1 MSNFIV
7 MQNATHEEEII
18 GGYMWSPQKNKNGNS
33 NHAYERMTTIKTGN
47 KIYSCYDQAIRA
59 VGIATSDC
67 YIAEQPHELQEKNLW
82 SDEGYKVDVDFTIL
96 EHPIMIRDVWG
107 DMESD
112 RPQKYAAFQENG
124 RGNQAYLFPCP
135 EAWASLFDSFL
146 NEDSPEAGAKAELI
160 EDGEINEE
168 TFATSSY
175 EQGESRVSNRGA
187 GSTKKRG
194 RVVSQEQLQKDL
206 KKRKKIGDIAEQ
218 KVFEYVKKKVIEV
231 FGEQYGEQVEHVAQT
246 QGDGLGYDITAF
258 DYLQPQS
265 PPRPIKIEV
274 KGTTSTSSSAVYS
287 ISYPELEKFIQY
299 KDEMWLVRVYG
310 VGKKSEMKMEID
322 NDFSSYHSVSDLL
335 TRKYA
340 YIPSTIDVYGT
351 RVESNKYR

>member
-7 MQNATHEEEII
+7 MQNATHEEEVS

-33 NHAYERMTTIKTGN
+33 NHAYERMATIKAGN
-47 KIYSCYDQAIRA
+47 KIYSCFDQAIRA

-67 YIAEQPHELQEKNLW
+67 YIAEQPHELQEKDLW
-82 SDEGYKVDVDFTIL
+82 SNEGYRVDVDYTIL

-112 RPQKYAAFQENG
+112 RPQKYSAFQENG

-135 EAWASLFDSFL
+135 EAWANLFDNFIH
-146 NEDSPEAGAKAELI
+146 EVIQEADAELI
-160 EDGEINEE
+160 EDGEIKEE
-168 TFATSSY
+168 KLATSNY
-175 EQGESRVSNRGA
+175 ELGESKVSNRVA
-187 GSTKKRG
+187 RSTNKRG
-194 RVVSQEQLQKDL
+194 RVVSQLQLQNDL

-218 KVFEYVKKKVIEV
+218 KVFEYVKKKVREA
-231 FGEQYGEQVEHVAQT
+231 FGEEYGEQVEHVAQT

-265 PPRPIKIEV
+265 PPKPIKIEV
-274 KGTTSTSSSAVYS
+274 KGTTSTSTNAVYS

-310 VGKKSEMKMEID
+310 VGKNREMKMEID
-322 NDFSSYHSVSDLL
+322 NDFSGYNSVSDLL

-351 RVESNKYR
+351 RVEDK

>member
-7 MQNATHEEEII
+7 MQNATHEEEIN

-33 NHAYERMTTIKTGN
+33 NHAYERMATIKAGN
-47 KIYSCYDQAIRA
+47 KIYSCFDQAIRA

-82 SDEGYKVDVDFTIL
+82 SDEGYKVDVDYTIL
-96 EHPIMIRDVWG
+96 EHPIMIRDFWG

-112 RPQKYAAFQENG
+112 RPQKYSAFQENG

-146 NEDSPEAGAKAELI
+146 NEDISGVEVELI

-175 EQGESRVSNRGA
+175 EQGESRVSNKIA

-246 QGDGLGYDITAF
+246 QGDGLGYDIIAF
-258 DYLQPQS
+258 DYLQPQF
-265 PPRPIKIEV
+265 PPKPIKIEV
-274 KGTTSTSSSAVYS
+274 KGTTSTSTSAVYS
-287 ISYPELEKFIQY
+287 ISYPELEKFIRY

-310 VGKKSEMKMEID
+310 VGKKSKMKMEID
-322 NDFSSYHSVSDLL
+322 NDFSSYNSVSDLL

-351 RVESNKYR
+351 RVENNN

>member
-33 NHAYERMTTIKTGN
+33 NHAYERMATIKAGN

-82 SDEGYKVDVDFTIL
+82 SDEGYKVDVDYTIL
-96 EHPIMIRDVWG
+96 ERPIMIRDVWG

-112 RPQKYAAFQENG
+112 RPQKYSAFQENG

-135 EAWASLFDSFL
+135 KAWASLFDNFF
-146 NEDSPEAGAKAELI
+146 NEDSPEAELI

-168 TFATSSY
+168 MFATSSY
-175 EQGESRVSNRGA
+175 EQGESRVR
-187 GSTKKRG
+187 KK
-194 RVVSQEQLQKDL
+194 LQKDL
-206 KKRKKIGDIAEQ
+206 KKRKKIGDTAEQ

-231 FGEQYGEQVEHVAQT
+231 FGEKYGEQVEHVEQT

-265 PPRPIKIEV
+265 PPKPIKIKV
-274 KGTTSTSSSAVYS
+274 KGTTSTNTSAVYS
-287 ISYPELEKFIQY
+287 ISYPELEKIIQY

-322 NDFSSYHSVSDLL
+322 NDFSSYNSVNDLL

-351 RVESNKYR
+351 RVENNK

>member
-7 MQNATHEEEII
+7 MQNATHEEEIS

-33 NHAYERMTTIKTGN
+33 NHAYERMATIKAGN

-82 SDEGYKVDVDFTIL
+82 SDEGYKVDVDYKIL
-96 EHPIMIRDVWG
+96 KQPIMIRDVWG
-107 DMESD
+107 EMESD
-112 RPQKYAAFQENG
+112 RPQKYSAFQENG

-135 EAWASLFDSFL
+135 EAWTSLFDSFL
-146 NEDSPEAGAKAELI
+146 DEDSLEAEAEAELI
-160 EDGEINEE
+160 EDGEIGEE

-175 EQGESRVSNRGA
+175 EQGEYRVSNKVA
-187 GSTKKRG
+187 GSTNKRG
-194 RVVSQEQLQKDL
+194 RVVSQQQLQKDL
-206 KKRKKIGDIAEQ
+206 KRRKIIGDIAEQ
-218 KVFEYVKKKVIEV
+218 KAFEYVKKKVIEV
-231 FGEQYGEQVEHVAQT
+231 FGEEYGEQVEHVAQT
-246 QGDGLGYDITAF
+246 LGDGLGYDITAF
-258 DYLQPQS
+258 DYLNPQS
-265 PPRPIKIEV
+265 PPKPIKIEV
-274 KGTTSTSSSAVYS
+274 KGTTSTSTGAVYS

-310 VGKKSEMKMEID
+310 VGKNREMKMEID
-322 NDFSSYHSVSDLL
+322 NDFSSYNSVSDLL
-335 TRKYA
+335 ARKYA

-351 RVESNKYR
+351 RVENNK

>member
-1 MSNFIV
+1 MKNFIV
-7 MQNATHEEEII
+7 MQNKTHKEEISR
-18 GGYMWSPQKNKNGNS
+18 GYMWSPQKNKNGNR
-33 NHAYERMTTIKTGN
+33 NPAYERMATIKAGN

-82 SDEGYKVDVDFTIL
+82 SDEGYKVDVDYTIL

-112 RPQKYAAFQENG
+112 RPQKYSAFQENG

-135 EAWASLFDSFL
+135 EAWVSLFDSFL
-146 NEDSPEAGAKAELI
+146 NEDIPEVEIEGELI

-175 EQGESRVSNRGA
+175 EQGESRVSNKIA

-231 FGEQYGEQVEHVAQT
+231 FGEKYGDQVEHVAQT

-265 PPRPIKIEV
+265 PPKPIKIEV
-274 KGTTSTSSSAVYS
+274 KGTTSTSTSAVYS
-287 ISYPELEKFIQY
+287 ITYPELEKFIRY

-310 VGKKSEMKMEID
+310 VGKKSKMKMEID
-322 NDFSSYHSVSDLL
+322 NDFSSYNSVSDLL

-351 RVESNKYR
+351 RVESNK